1 MKRSPEQRSKSR
13 RRARAA
19 RPRPRE
25 RREGRAI
32 DLQTAERRTRS
43 AERSRRPTEEKAKAR
58 KTVSRLFWRSG
69 SSQSKACTRDSPL
82 THELR
87 AGEPHALETLRQGL
101 NSREWDGHRDGPG
114 HHEQKTRRLLLTSCS
129 CCAGFPCPC
138 QTAPWSPPR
147 RSAAAGRPPPRERA
161 SCQYRLGRQHRGA
174 SGTEARRGRGQ
185 CAAHI
190 GSRLVPMART
200 APRGSTQP
208 GASTEPYAR
217 SPESREHRGW
227 LRSVAVFL
235 GLTRD
240 QMRRGLPRAS
250 GALG

>member
-1 MKRSPEQRSKSR
+1 MATGMGQDTTSRKRGACCSLLVHVALVSLALAK
-13 RRARAA
+13 
-19 RPRPRE
+19 
-25 RREGRAI
+25 
-32 DLQTAERRTRS
+32 QTLGL
-43 AERSRRPTEEKAKAR
+43 
-58 KTVSRLFWRSG
+58 RLV
-69 SSQSKACTRDSPL
+69 A
-82 THELR
+82 
-87 AGEPHALETLRQGL
+87 
-101 NSREWDGHRDGPG
+101 
-114 HHEQKTRRLLLTSCS
+114 LLLLEGLLPGGEQAASTGRGVREAWGACS
-129 CCAGFPCPC
+129 
-138 QTAPWSPPR
+138 
-147 RSAAAGRPPPRERA
+147 EA
-161 SCQYRLGRQHRGA
+161 S
-174 SGTEARRGRGQ
+174 RGRGQ

>member
-1 MKRSPEQRSKSR
+1 MKRSSRNTDQRKSR
-13 RRARAA
+13 DAARARAA
-19 RPRPRE
+19 RRRE
-25 RREGRAI
+25 RAARRH
-32 DLQTAERRTRS
+32 QTRG
-43 AERSRRPTEEKAKAR
+43 PGGKA
-58 KTVSRLFWRSG
+58 TVISVYTSLFWRSG

-217 SPESREHRGW
+217 SPEWREHRGW
-227 LRSVAVFL
+227 LRRASAAFL
-235 GLTRD
+235 GLTRG
-240 QMRRGLPRAS
+240 QMPRGLPRAS
-250 GALG
+250 GALV